1 MLKIA
6 AIFLLGVIGGA
17 ALGYFVGY
25 DIGFEDRTQ
34 RVISSF
40 TECVAAGYPVA
51 ESYPRQCRTP
61 DGRNFV
67 EQIQM
72 SPLPPEGGVA
82 CTMEAKLCPD
92 GSAVGRTGPNC
103 EFAPCPD
110 EATL

>member
-6 AIFLLGVIGGA
+6 AIFLLGVIAGA

-25 DIGFEDRTQ
+25 DIGFEDRTAGT
-34 RVISSF
+34 ISSF
-40 TECVAAGYPVA
+40 ADCVTAGYPVA

-67 EQIQM
+67 EVVA
-72 SPLPPEGGVA
+72 GGVA

-103 EFAPCPD
+103 EFAPCPG
-110 EATL
+110 E